1 MAPGMDDGM
10 LVEVVDGGHDAFLEF
25 LLGGDGD
32 MAEDG
37 AGELGEEALDK
48 IEPRAILGC
57 DGEREAAGGLSGEP
71 RFCLPGDA

>member
-1 MAPGMDDGM
+1 MDDGM

-32 MAEDG
+32 MAEEG

-48 IEPRAILGC
+48 IEP
-57 DGEREAAGGLSGEP
+57 
-71 RFCLPGDA
+71 